1 MYMAALAKTAP
12 SSVYAWQIRS
22 ICGRLHFIE
31 SMKLERCANIV
42 VPKSSVRKD
51 KNEHEQQPKYNTKK
65 KKNQRREVKSIPRI
79 FANIV
84 MSNAEHILRWLRR
97 SHS

>member
-12 SSVYAWQIRS
+12 SSACAWQIRS

-51 KNEHEQQPKYNTKK
+51 KNEHEQQPKYNTKQTK
-65 KKNQRREVKSIPRI
+65 KKTSAEKWSQYREYSP
-79 FANIV
+79 
-84 MSNAEHILRWLRR
+84 IL
-97 SHS
+97 